1 MSFLVLCYYNF
12 CASLS
17 STIQCITQNIQ
28 YVSTEGHALFKEIL
42 EAK

>member
-17 STIQCITQNIQ
+17 FTIEYITQDIQ
-28 YVSTEGHALFKEIL
+28 YVSTEDHALFKEIL

>member
-17 STIQCITQNIQ
+17 STIQYVIQNIQ
-28 YVSTEGHALFKEIL
+28 HVSTEDHTLFKEIL
-42 EAK
+42 EVK